1 MSTPDPSTGR
11 PVPRPRRHLMDP
23 ANPRPASPQGM
34 SMSTVQRWVMSVLAV
49 TTIGHFAAGL
59 VLAAVFMDSRALS
72 ARIGID
78 VIAAVVGVLGVAAG
92 FLIHEKSPLTP
103 WLLVGLI
110 PAAIGIFYIL

>member
-11 PVPRPRRHLMDP
+11 PPPRPRRHLMDP
-23 ANPRPASPQGM
+23 ANPRPLPTQGM
-34 SMSTVQRWVMSVLAV
+34 SMGAVQRWVMSVLAV

-59 VLAAVFMDSRALS
+59 VLAAVFMESRELS

-92 FLIHEKSPLTP
+92 FLIHQKSPLTP
-103 WLLVGLI
+103 WLVLGLVPAAVGL
-110 PAAIGIFYIL
+110 FYIL